1 MKVRIKSLE
10 ALYNTP
16 TITVNPLGRHEY
28 EYDSSLF
35 QDTGWVNANI
45 HGEIYNCKAV
55 EYNTVDDYFCYSIR
69 KEHEFWWGC
78 WPTEDFV
85 EETIGETLVETYY
98 TSCEDDEVW

>member
-16 TITVNPLGRHEY
+16 TIKIENIRGEY
-28 EYDSSLF
+28 EYESELF
-35 QDTGWVNANI
+35 RDTGWVNKNI
-45 HGEIYNCKAV
+45 HGEIYICKAV

-98 TSCEDDEVW
+98 TSCEDDEGW